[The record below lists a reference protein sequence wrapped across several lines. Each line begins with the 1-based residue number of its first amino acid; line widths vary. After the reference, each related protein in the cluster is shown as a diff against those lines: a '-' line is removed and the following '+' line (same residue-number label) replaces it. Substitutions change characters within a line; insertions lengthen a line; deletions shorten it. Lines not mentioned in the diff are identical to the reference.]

1 MHHEQKSTVFLAPF
15 NEPDDQ
21 AFLSPHVNEQEL
33 EAKELALK
41 LLRMAGGMGRLTVN
55 MEDLESV
62 SSSTRPVRLSE
73 ASADLD
79 HDRPV
84 TAGLYHGGP
93 VTRGQGLTRLKVRG
107 EPIDQPASIMVG
119 P

>member
-1 MHHEQKSTVFLAPF
+1 M
-15 NEPDDQ
+15 D
-21 AFLSPHVNEQEL
+21 EQEL

-62 SSSTRPVRLSE
+62 PSSTRPVRLSE
-73 ASADLD
+73 ASADRD

-93 VTRGQGLTRLKVRG
+93 VTRGQGLTRLKAAG
-107 EPIDQPASIMVG
+107 EPNDQPASIMVG

>member
-1 MHHEQKSTVFLAPF
+1 MHHEQRSTYLAPF
-15 NEPDDQ
+15 NEPDDR
-21 AFLSPHVNEQEL
+21 AYVDEQEL

-41 LLRMAGGMGRLTVN
+41 LLRMAAAMGRLTVN
-55 MEDLESV
+55 MQDLESV

-84 TAGLYHGGP
+84 TAGLYQGGP
-93 VTRGQGLTRLKVRG
+93 ALPVTSRPDRLG
-107 EPIDQPASIMVG
+107 
-119 P
+119 

>member
-1 MHHEQKSTVFLAPF
+1 MHHEQRSTVFLAPL
-15 NEPDDQ
+15 NEPDDR
-21 AFLSPHVNEQEL
+21 AFLSPHEQEL

-62 SSSTRPVRLSE
+62 SSSTRPLRLSE

-84 TAGLYHGGP
+84 TAGLYQGGP

-107 EPIDQPASIMVG
+107 EQNDQPASIMVG

>member
-1 MHHEQKSTVFLAPF
+1 MHHEQRSTVFLAPF
-15 NEPDDQ
+15 NEPDDP
-21 AFLSPHVNEQEL
+21 AFLSPHEQEL

-55 MEDLESV
+55 IEDLESV

-93 VTRGQGLTRLKVRG
+93 VTRGQGFGMKVRG
-107 EPIDQPASIMVG
+107 EPNDQPVSIMVG

>member
-1 MHHEQKSTVFLAPF
+1 M
-15 NEPDDQ
+15 D
-21 AFLSPHVNEQEL
+21 EQEL

-62 SSSTRPVRLSE
+62 STSTSRLSE

-93 VTRGQGLTRLKVRG
+93 VTRGQGLTRLKAAG
-107 EPIDQPASIMVG
+107 EPNDQPASIMVG